1 MPLAC
6 KRYGKA
12 QHQECKFTHQSGDR
26 PEAISRYCGGQCTIP
41 DFLLFSHVIQLLFF
55 RNVYRSISAG
65 VRGGK
70 MPNYIVLSLPLWLGI
85 SLLTTA
91 SAKEIGHLEEP
102 IVVTASRTD
111 QTADE
116 TLASVT
122 VITRDDIERQQA
134 RSMQDLL
141 HGIAGIN
148 IANTGGP
155 GKLTTLLM
163 RGTESDH
170 VLVLVDGI
178 RMGSATSG
186 FSEIQNYPVELI
198 DRIEIVR
205 GPRSSLYGPEAVGGV
220 IQIFTRKG
228 DKKGLK
234 PTFSFGGGSY
244 RTVSGAA
251 TLSGGNE
258 RGWFNLGISGSDT
271 NGFNACKGSFTA
283 GCFTVEPDKDGYRN
297 LSGSARAGYRFD
309 NGLNIEANFLHS
321 DGHYEYDGSFQNRTK
336 LVQQVLGG
344 TARYSPVEPWRITLT
359 AGRSREDSDN
369 FLNKVF
375 ATRYHARRDTL
386 SWQNDITI
394 TPNQLLTIGTDYL
407 YDHINSSEKFA
418 KTSRYNWGVFAQHQ
432 LSLAAHKLQL
442 SIRHDDNQQFG
453 SQVTGGASWGYSL
466 TDHVQ
471 LTAGFGSAFKAPT
484 FNELY
489 FPGFGNPD
497 LGPEESRTAELGVA
511 GRFDWGNWSLNLYET
526 WIKNMISFNAAT
538 FSPDNIDKARIQG
551 LEAILNTEIKGWL
564 IQTNLTFMNP
574 ENRSKDANRGNT
586 LPRRS
591 NHAFR
596 VDTSRQF
603 GDFVVGAMFLAEAN
617 RYDDLANNQ
626 KLNDYV
632 KVDLRAEYLINSQW
646 RIQGRIENLFD
657 KDYETAAF
665 FSQPGRN
672 FFVTLR
678 YQP

>member
-1 MPLAC
+1 MLKNCSLSVSALIAGLL
-6 KRYGKA
+6 Y
-12 QHQECKFTHQSGDR
+12 S
-26 PEAISRYCGGQCTIP
+26 SIP
-41 DFLLFSHVIQLLFF
+41 
-55 RNVYRSISAG
+55 
-65 VRGGK
+65 
-70 MPNYIVLSLPLWLGI
+70 
-85 SLLTTA
+85 
-91 SAKEIGHLEEP
+91 SAKTAGYLEDP
-102 IVVTASRTD
+102 VVVTATRTAEATED
-111 QTADE
+111 

-122 VITRDDIERQQA
+122 VITRTDIERQQA

-155 GKLTTLLM
+155 GKLTTLLL

-198 DRIEIVR
+198 DHIEIVR

-228 DKKGLK
+228 KKGFK
-234 PTFSFGGGSY
+234 PSFSFGGGSY
-244 RTVSGAA
+244 GTISGSGN
-251 TLSGGNE
+251 LSVGNE
-258 RGWFNLGISGSDT
+258 RGWLNLGISGSDT
-271 NGFNACKGSFTA
+271 SGFNACKGSFSA
-283 GCFTVEPDKDGYRN
+283 GCFTIEPDKDGYRN
-297 LSGSARAGYRFD
+297 ISGSARAGYRFD
-309 NGLNIEANFLHS
+309 NGLDLEASFLHA

-336 LVQQVLGG
+336 LIQQVFGG
-344 TARYSPVEPWRITLT
+344 TARYSPFEPWRITLT
-359 AGRSREDSDN
+359 AGRSNEDSDN
-369 FLNKVF
+369 FKEKVF
-375 ATRYHARRDTL
+375 TTRYHARRDTL

-407 YDHINSSEKFA
+407 YDHINSSEKFDT
-418 KTSRYNWGVFAQHQ
+418 TSRYNWGVFAQHQ
-432 LSLAAHKLQL
+432 ISLAAHRLQL
-442 SIRHDDNQQFG
+442 SLRHDDNQQFG

-466 TDHVQ
+466 TQQVR

-489 FPGFGNPD
+489 FPGFGNPN
-497 LGPEESRTAELGVA
+497 LKPEDTRTVELGVA
-511 GRFDWGNWSLNLYET
+511 GRFNWGNWSLNLYET
-526 WIKNMISFNAAT
+526 WIDDLISFNAAA
-538 FSPDNIDKARIQG
+538 FAPDNIDKARIQG

-564 IQTNLTFMNP
+564 IQTNLTFLDP
-574 ENRSKDANRGNT
+574 ENRSKGANKGNI

-591 NHAFR
+591 KQAFR
-596 VDTSRQF
+596 IDTSRQF

-617 RYDDLANNQ
+617 RYDDLANSQ
-626 KLNDYV
+626 KLDDYV

-665 FSQPGRN
+665 FNQPGRN

>member
-91 SAKEIGHLEEP
+91 SAKEIGHLEKP

-344 TARYSPVEPWRITLT
+344 TVRYSPVEPWRITLT

-665 FSQPGRN
+665 FNQPGRN